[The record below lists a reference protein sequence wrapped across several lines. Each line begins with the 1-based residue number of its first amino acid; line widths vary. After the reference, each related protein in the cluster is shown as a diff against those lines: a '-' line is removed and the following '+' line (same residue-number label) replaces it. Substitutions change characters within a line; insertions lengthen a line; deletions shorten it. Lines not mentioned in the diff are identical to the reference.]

1 MTGGVPSHVTRFAAR
16 LDSAFVVAVSLFVVD
31 RLFIAQEEEGE
42 EEEEEEETS
51 GRRQASFRVLD
62 LSAAAYDSPFRGDSK
77 SEEPTAQFSID
88 YRFCFV
94 QSIGH

>member
-42 EEEEEEETS
+42 EEEEEGGGGGFIIMS
-51 GRRQASFRVLD
+51 LP
-62 LSAAAYDSPFRGDSK
+62 LL
-77 SEEPTAQFSID
+77 
-88 YRFCFV
+88 RF
-94 QSIGH
+94 I